1 MTDNIRF
8 RDFSKKRV
16 PLFFELDGERF
27 DCSPAV
33 PVASLQEIAR
43 MSSTV
48 TAANSADML
57 KEFFGVVMDTDTKAR
72 ITARMSDKVNP
83 LDLDV
88 AIDIMNWLLEEYGMR
103 PTQPSSDTSNG
114 SPTDG
119 GGTDS
124 TAGA

>member
-8 RDFSKKRV
+8 RDFSKKRA

-27 DCSPAV
+27 NCAPAV

-48 TAANSADML
+48 TAANASDML
-57 KEFFGVVMDTDTKAR
+57 KEFFGVVMDADTKER
-72 ITARMSDKVNP
+72 IAVRMMDKVNP

-103 PTQPSSDTSNG
+103 PTQPSSGTSNG